1 MDASH
6 STSPRGDPCGRPA
19 VLGAFPFRFRR
30 IRCFG
35 TIKALVRQ
43 PLIRP
48 IGRNL
53 STFPRGER
61 FCVFSSLQH
70 LFIRQLSKTDK
81 HISF

>member
-35 TIKALVRQ
+35 TMKSFGASSPHPPQWVQLKHLPPMWKVLRF
-43 PLIRP
+43 LIPAAP
-48 IGRNL
+48 IYQAAEQN
-53 STFPRGER
+53 
-61 FCVFSSLQH
+61 Q
-70 LFIRQLSKTDK
+70 
-81 HISF
+81 